1 MSVTY
6 PDLTNDFPDVESDE
20 RYLYRDV
27 TVDDITYINQYE
39 TLLSAV
45 KTASDD
51 SGRQTA
57 WEALVTFKE
66 TDDYKNHVEPVMMT
80 ALKLQT
86 LEDKTIS
93 AQRFAKRQT
102 QQWNLSDTEPEKNT
116 QAVGDIWLRNDGI
129 NEGVT
134 DVTPFYKGTDG
145 EYHEMGFSSSSELKE
160 EINNIQQNL
169 TTIEQNLSGL
179 KFQIV
184 EILPESPDPE
194 TLYIITKK

>member
-20 RYLYRDV
+20 RYLYRDI

-57 WEALVTFKE
+57 WEALTAFKE
-66 TDDYKNHVEPVMMT
+66 TDNYKNHVEPVMMS
-80 ALKLQT
+80 ASKLQT

-102 QQWNLSDTEPEKNT
+102 QQWQISDTEPEDND
-116 QAVGDIWLRNDGI
+116 QAVDDIWLKTENENDAAKTTTAYFKD
-129 NEGVT
+129 E
-134 DVTPFYKGTDG
+134 DG
-145 EYHEMGFSSSSELKE
+145 EYKELAIGIRMKVV
-160 EINNIQQNL
+160 
-169 TTIEQNLSGL
+169 TT
-179 KFQIV
+179 
-184 EILPESPDPE
+184 LPESPDPY
-194 TLYIITKK
+194 TLYIVTEE